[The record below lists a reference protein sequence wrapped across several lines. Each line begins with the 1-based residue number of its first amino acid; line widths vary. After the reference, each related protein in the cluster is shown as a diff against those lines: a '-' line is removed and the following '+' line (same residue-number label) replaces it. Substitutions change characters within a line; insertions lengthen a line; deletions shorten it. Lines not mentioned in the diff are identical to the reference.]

1 MATYVFRC
9 PECAEFDVLLPMSE
23 LAPVQDCP
31 RCGRPARRVYTA
43 PALTGTNRAADRARS
58 AAEASAEAPPVVHSL
73 PPGARTGHSPGWSP
87 FTGAAPQPEGR
98 RETGRYQPLPRP

>member
-9 PECAEFDVLLPMSE
+9 PDCAEFEMLLPMSE

-31 RCGRPARRVYTA
+31 QCGQEARRIYTA
-43 PALTGTNRAADRARS
+43 PALTGTHRAADRART

-73 PPGARTGHSPGWSP
+73 PTGAGIGKSPRWSP
-87 FTGAAPQPEGR
+87 FTGAAPRPAGQRDSGP
-98 RETGRYQPLPRP
+98 YPPLPRP